1 MKTRYF
7 LCLFLLLWAPI
18 SLAGHPL
25 KIIELKA
32 SLPEEILPAI
42 QPLLEPGE
50 NISAARHMLLL
61 RAAPERVQEIQQV
74 IEQLDRPAR
83 KLMIT
88 VSRGASEQIERERFS
103 AGADA
108 RIGESSVVVGRP
120 PRRGGAEIRFG
131 EREAVSNEAGD
142 QRIQTLEGRP
152 AFIHSGSSIP
162 VPERTTLIRGGTIV
176 TQRTTAYRD
185 ALQGFYVVPRVVG
198 DQVTLEIHQQ
208 HDQPAAQRGAI
219 RLQHADT
226 VVSGRLGDWISLGG
240 IRNEVRQEERSLT
253 GYNNRQSSQNLDLRV
268 RVTELP

>member
-1 MKTRYF
+1 MKPRH
-7 LCLFLLLWAPI
+7 LPFLLLLIWGPL

-25 KIIELKA
+25 EIIELKS

-42 QPLLEPGE
+42 QPLLEPDE
-50 NISAARHMLLL
+50 SISAARHVLLL
-61 RAAPERVQEIQQV
+61 RAAPDRTQEIRRI

-88 VSRGASEQIERERFS
+88 VSRGASGRFEQDRFS
-103 AGADA
+103 AGADVRA
-108 RIGESSVVVGRP
+108 GEGSLVIGRP
-120 PRRGGAEIRFG
+120 PRRGGAEVRFG
-131 EREAVSNEAGD
+131 EGEVVSSETGD

-152 AFIHSGSSIP
+152 AFIHSGSSIA

-176 TQRTTAYRD
+176 TQRTTSYRD
-185 ALQGFYVVPRVVG
+185 ALQGFYVVPRLAG

-208 HDQPAAQRGAI
+208 YDQPGPGRGTV
-219 RLQHADT
+219 RLQHADS

-240 IRNEVRQEERSLT
+240 ISNEVRQEGRSLS
-253 GYNNRQSSQNLDLRV
+253 GHGSRQSSQALDLRV